1 MRLSWF
7 AAGLFTVGV
16 LCTGSVSGQPY
27 PNKPIRIITSEPG
40 GSGDIASRLLVPG
53 LAATLGQPVIVDN
66 RSSVIIAG
74 ETVAKA
80 PPDGYTLITYG
91 GTLWLGPFLRKS
103 PYDPARD
110 FAAITLVG
118 SSPCIVVVT
127 PSLAVHSIKD
137 LIALAKAK
145 PGALNYGSGNTGAI
159 THLAAELFKSMAGVD
174 IVRIPYK
181 GAGPALNDLMAGQVQ
196 LMIATGSSASPHV
209 RSGRLRALAV
219 TGAEPSTLFP
229 GLPTVATTGV
239 PGYEAVAYTGIL
251 TTAGTPASVIAR
263 LNREMVSILKQA
275 QVREKLFN
283 LGMEAV
289 GSSPEQLAATVKSE
303 MARMGKVIKDAGIGE

>member
-1 MRLSWF
+1 M
-7 AAGLFTVGV
+7 
-16 LCTGSVSGQPY
+16 
-27 PNKPIRIITSEPG
+27 
-40 GSGDIASRLLVPG
+40 
-53 LAATLGQPVIVDN
+53 
-66 RSSVIIAG
+66 
-74 ETVAKA
+74 
-80 PPDGYTLITYG
+80 
-91 GTLWLGPFLRKS
+91 
-103 PYDPARD
+103 
-110 FAAITLVG
+110 
-118 SSPCIVVVT
+118 
-127 PSLAVHSIKD
+127 
-137 LIALAKAK
+137 AKAK